1 MDKRCCMF
9 DCVDDRTCATNVVWK
24 SHEYEVGM
32 RGYAS
37 TTPIKDDRTF
47 ERRKSLRVCPPS
59 MLIKEIALWFMPPC
73 KEPTLGLAELG
84 VPHLLSMH
92 GEHKISVCDISSVG
106 IRLSIDKD
114 VFPPTS
120 AVKSGHCYIYLKLL
134 TPLPGKNTLHCLLL
148 GIRLL
153 GLASNEK
160 SVQLRGQIVV
170 RARPAG
176 ASKSFSLFKVDRVGI
191 KEISVWCDEISRMG
205 RGILPPVTTCLNME
219 NLLMEVFLQ
228 QSGTEQ
234 LSTP

>member
-1 MDKRCCMF
+1 
-9 DCVDDRTCATNVVWK
+9 
-24 SHEYEVGM
+24 M
-32 RGYAS
+32 RGYTG
-37 TTPIKDDRTF
+37 TTLVKEEKTF

-59 MLIKEIALWFMPPC
+59 MLIKEIALWFMPQC

-84 VPHLLSMH
+84 IPHLLSMH
-92 GEHKISVCDISSVG
+92 GEHKIKVCDISSVG
-106 IRLSIDKD
+106 IRLSIDKG

-120 AVKSGHCYIYLKLL
+120 AVKSGHCYVYLKLL

-148 GIRLL
+148 GVRLL
-153 GLASNEK
+153 GLASDAQN
-160 SVQLRGQIVV
+160 VHLRGQIIV

-205 RGILPPVTTCLNME
+205 RGILPPITTCLNME

-228 QSGTEQ
+228 QSAAEQ
-234 LSTP
+234 FPSP